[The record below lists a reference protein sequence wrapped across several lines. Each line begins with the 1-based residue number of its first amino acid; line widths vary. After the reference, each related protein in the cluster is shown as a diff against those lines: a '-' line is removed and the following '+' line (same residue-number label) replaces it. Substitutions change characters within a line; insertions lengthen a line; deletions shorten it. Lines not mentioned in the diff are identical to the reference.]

1 MYISVGRTLLHES
14 AFEWQLRGRRITIL
28 CMYCMCV
35 CIYMCIPLKPEYGDA
50 GQRSFSATGE
60 GNVLTAPYTKH
71 VLVGYMG
78 QNKILG

>member
-1 MYISVGRTLLHES
+1 MYVNVGRTLLHES

-28 CMYCMCV
+28 CMYCMC
-35 CIYMCIPLKPEYGDA
+35 ISLKPEYGDA

-60 GNVLTAPYTKH
+60 GNVLYTKH
-71 VLVGYMG
+71 VLDTMG